1 MGYIDA
7 LSTITSA
14 VSSVAQNITL
24 SKFIKWIIA
33 LIILG
38 AIVFY
43 IVDRY
48 SSTFYFNKMERKLIV
63 IENIQKLGAGD
74 STIQTAAKGKLLHIL
89 NEIDAPGDPLFKTMP
104 AWLVVMIKVLGAIL
118 LPLIYLI
125 ATYDKGQTR
134 EQVVGGIM
142 IMLFFG
148 GIAAFLPTFSS
159 VWVNFIVMPILQIL
173 LLIPVMIRQSRK
185 GYA

>member
-7 LSTITSA
+7 LSNITSA

-24 SKFIKWIIA
+24 GKFIKWIIA
-33 LIILG
+33 LIVLG

-48 SSTFYFNKMERKLIV
+48 SSTFYFNKVERKLGV

-74 STIQTAAKGKLLHIL
+74 SAIQTAAKGKLLHIL
-89 NEIDAPGDPLFKTMP
+89 NEIDAPGDPLLKNMP
-104 AWLVVMIKVLGAIL
+104 AWLVVFIKVLGAIL
-118 LPLIYLI
+118 LPLVYLI
-125 ATYDKGQTR
+125 GTYGKGQTK

-148 GIAAFLPTFSS
+148 GIAALLPKFGS
-159 VWVNFIVMPILQIL
+159 VWVNFVAMPILQVL
-173 LLIPVMIRQSRK
+173 LLIPVMIYQARK
-185 GYA
+185 GYT